1 MADLHTALEGLSP
14 VSYADIPTE
23 DSQLKRY
30 LQDTFSRGQLLIDS
44 VPQPPANL
52 AVQSGRPRS
61 DTGASIAS
69 NASEMSPSLARAEAL
84 VPAHAALQKEWG
96 KSIKLSAKENPMGI
110 GVYKLSGKDG
120 RAWFARRSVHEGM
133 PYHKWKQAL
142 KSEFPESLEIQGAPG
157 EGNIRGIGAEKRVEK
172 KEVKGVGC
180 LEVYH
185 LSAQFPG
192 PTAPR
197 DFVELLLT
205 SSAALSKPSSEDD
218 PPESAEDLKAAA
230 FDGVPRHFM
239 VISKP
244 CKHPDCPPRSGFVRG
259 DYESIE
265 FIREVPYRS
274 KRSSSTTDL
283 TKLRQQYG
291 NGVPMNK
298 EAILRHARQKSG
310 SFGASLS
317 GGSEV
322 QLSTD
327 ERSKDK
333 LTATPTE
340 HADGRARG
348 KTISFAESRG
358 KIAKGEAL
366 DLQSDESDDDTA
378 EMNPVEWTMIT
389 RSDPGGSVPRFMVE
403 RGTPSSIVADASK
416 FLNWACK
423 KQLSDSQEELF
434 QAKDSEEMEAKNIS
448 TADDRPSDSH
458 IPHLDGSAER
468 VDSLPQ
474 PLREEQSS
482 QRADEASTPSTSI
495 LSNITNLAS
504 TTLEAYAPQ
513 SILDRLPAQQRP
525 LSPPLSL
532 QNSATPPNSKTQD
545 SDAEST
551 FSSASFASA
560 DSHLSSPS
568 TRSKPLSA
576 TSSAT
581 KSKLPISPR
590 DKEVAKMA
598 ASKAKLDEKL
608 RKTKEKETKDKEEL
622 TSKEEARLKKAEE
635 KHAREV
641 KKVEERFEK
650 EMRSLEEKRR
660 KEEEKERR
668 KLEAEAEKER
678 KKREAEEEMEKKRR
692 EKEEK
697 ESVEKV
703 KEVMKG
709 QLEALKKEMNL
720 LEQRAG
726 KLQSENTALVA
737 ALGKMEGGEAVLEAL
752 RKELG

>member
-1 MADLHTALEGLSP
+1 MADLHSALEGLSP
-14 VSYADIPTE
+14 ISYADIPTE
-23 DSQLKRY
+23 DSQLKKY

-44 VPQPPANL
+44 VPQPPTAL

-69 NASEMSPSLARAEAL
+69 NASEMSPSMARAEAL

-96 KSIKLSAKENPMGI
+96 KPLKLSAKENPMGI

-142 KSEFPESLEIQGAPG
+142 KSEFPESLEVQGAPG

-172 KEVKGVGC
+172 KAKEGIGC

-205 SSAALSKPSSEDD
+205 SSAALSKPSSGDNSL
-218 PPESAEDLKAAA
+218 ESAEDRKAAA

-259 DYESIE
+259 EYESIE
-265 FIREVPYRS
+265 FIREIPNRS

-283 TKLRQQYG
+283 TKMRQQYG
-291 NGVPMNK
+291 NGVPIKQN
-298 EAILRHARQKSG
+298 AILRHARQKSG
-310 SFGASLS
+310 SFEASRS
-317 GGSEV
+317 GGNDV
-322 QLSTD
+322 QSTMD
-327 ERSKDK
+327 EKSNGPFS
-333 LTATPTE
+333 PTSPE
-340 HADGRARG
+340 HVDGRARG

-358 KIAKGEAL
+358 RTAKGEAL

-378 EMNPVEWTMIT
+378 EMNPVEWIMIT

-423 KQLSDSQEELF
+423 KQLSDSPEEVL
-434 QAKDSEEMEAKNIS
+434 QADDSETTKSGDIGNI
-448 TADDRPSDSH
+448 DNCHSDGH
-458 IPHLDGSAER
+458 IPHLDGTADR
-468 VDSLPQ
+468 VDASSQ
-474 PLREEQSS
+474 VLRENEPFKG
-482 QRADEASTPSTSI
+482 AEEASAPSAGI
-495 LSNITNLAS
+495 LSNITNAAS
-504 TTLEAYAPQ
+504 TTFEAYGPQ

-532 QNSATPPNSKTQD
+532 QNSATTPNTKTPD
-545 SDAEST
+545 SDSEST
-551 FSSASFASA
+551 FSSATFASA

-568 TRSKPLSA
+568 IRSTPLSA

-581 KSKLPISPR
+581 KSNQPVSPR
-590 DKEVAKMA
+590 DKEIAKMA

-608 RKTKEKETKDKEEL
+608 RKTRAKETKDKQEL

-641 KKVEERFEK
+641 RKVEERFEK

-660 KEEEKERR
+660 KEEEKERKR
-668 KLEAEAEKER
+668 REAEVEKER
-678 KKREAEEEMEKKRR
+678 KKREAEEEVERKRK

-703 KEVMKG
+703 REVMKE

-720 LEQRAG
+720 LEDRAG

-737 ALGKMEGGEAVLEAL
+737 ALGKMEGGEAVLEAV
-752 RKELG
+752 RKEMG

>member
-1 MADLHTALEGLSP
+1 M
-14 VSYADIPTE
+14 
-23 DSQLKRY
+23 
-30 LQDTFSRGQLLIDS
+30 
-44 VPQPPANL
+44 
-52 AVQSGRPRS
+52 
-61 DTGASIAS
+61 
-69 NASEMSPSLARAEAL
+69 
-84 VPAHAALQKEWG
+84 
-96 KSIKLSAKENPMGI
+96 
-110 GVYKLSGKDG
+110 
-120 RAWFARRSVHEGM
+120 
-133 PYHKWKQAL
+133 
-142 KSEFPESLEIQGAPG
+142 
-157 EGNIRGIGAEKRVEK
+157 
-172 KEVKGVGC
+172 
-180 LEVYH
+180 
-185 LSAQFPG
+185 
-192 PTAPR
+192 
-197 DFVELLLT
+197 ELLLT

-265 FIREVPYRS
+265 FIREVPNRS

-423 KQLSDSQEELF
+423 KQLSDSQEELL

>member
-1 MADLHTALEGLSP
+1 MADLHAALKGLSP
-14 VSYADIPTE
+14 ISYTDIPTE
-23 DSQLKRY
+23 ESQLKQY

-61 DTGASIAS
+61 NTGASIAS
-69 NASEMSPSLARAEAL
+69 NASEMSPSTARAEAL
-84 VPAHAALQKEWG
+84 VPAHAAFQKEWG
-96 KSIKLSAKENPMGI
+96 KPIKLSAKENPMGI

-120 RAWFARRSVHEGM
+120 RAWFSRRSVHEGM

-157 EGNIRGIGAEKRVEK
+157 EGNIRGIGAEKRIEK

-205 SSAALSKPSSEDD
+205 SSAALSKPSSEDS
-218 PPESAEDLKAAA
+218 PSESAEDLKATA

-244 CKHPDCPPRSGFVRG
+244 CKHPDCPPRDGFVRG

-265 FIREVPYRS
+265 FIREVPNRS

-283 TKLRQQYG
+283 TKMRQQYK
-291 NGVPMNK
+291 NGIPMNK
-298 EAILRHARQKSG
+298 EAVLRHARQKSG
-310 SFGASLS
+310 SFGMSLS

-322 QLSTD
+322 QLNTD
-327 ERSKDK
+327 ETSNDSPS
-333 LTATPTE
+333 PTSAE

-358 KIAKGEAL
+358 RRAKGEAL

-378 EMNPVEWTMIT
+378 EMNPVEWIMIT

-423 KQLSDSQEELF
+423 KQVSNEEELL
-434 QAKDSEEMEAKNIS
+434 QAEDSGAIESRDIS
-448 TADDRPSDSH
+448 TSDDSLSNGH
-458 IPHLDGSAER
+458 VPHLDGTAEEI
-468 VDSLPQ
+468 DS
-474 PLREEQSS
+474 SS
-482 QRADEASTPSTSI
+482 QKLPENESAQGAVEASAPSASI
-495 LSNITNLAS
+495 FSTITNAAS

-525 LSPPLSL
+525 LTPPLSL
-532 QNSATPPNSKTQD
+532 QNSATPTNIKTHD
-545 SDAEST
+545 SDSDST
-551 FSSASFASA
+551 VSSASFASA
-560 DSHLSSPS
+560 DSHLSSLC
-568 TRSKPLSA
+568 TRSTPLSA

-581 KSKLPISPR
+581 KSKQSVSSH

-598 ASKAKLDEKL
+598 TRKAKLDDKL
-608 RKTKEKETKDKEEL
+608 RKTREKETKDKEEL
-622 TSKEEARLKKAEE
+622 TSREEARLKKAEE

-650 EMRSLEEKRR
+650 EMKSLEDKRR
-660 KEEEKERR
+660 KEEDKERR
-668 KLEAEAEKER
+668 KREAEKEKER
-678 KKREAEEEMEKKRR
+678 KKREAEEDIERKRR
-692 EKEEK
+692 EKEEN
-697 ESVEKV
+697 ESVEKG
-703 KEVMKG
+703 KEEMKG
-709 QLEALKKEMNL
+709 QLEALRKEINL
-720 LEQRAG
+720 LEERAG
-726 KLQSENTALVA
+726 KLQKENTALVA
-737 ALGKMEGGEAVLEAL
+737 ALGKLEGGEAVLEAV
-752 RKELG
+752 RKEMG